1 MNKEQTVL
9 RAYHILK
16 EQDDF
21 LSSYAS
27 IHSISKTAL
36 IRQCINEMKR
46 KVELTGSHTIPQ
58 KTLDKRLVKKAC
70 REALWGYDLVTKQD
84 LNDAIS
90 KICQHLGI
98 DRDDSVIRLS
108 YPDSSS
114 TTAAA
119 SLSQDSKAKSI

>member
-90 KICQHLGI
+90 KICQHLDI